1 LKIITRG
8 HYKMR
13 ARIIILP
20 VVAVILLSVTALLQ
34 NLPMIYA
41 DNPVNQPPIND
52 MSDQVATSST
62 SPPPS
67 AAQQQQQLQQLTQQ
81 TQQPP
86 QQLPPPQQQQT
97 LIPPYN
103 TISNNSTANMGIPNS
118 NPRSSIKVTSVDQQV
133 PPFPPVPIS
142 TSPPP
147 SAAQQQQQLQQQIQD
162 ILTQSSYVPS
172 NANSLSTSNSN
183 SQSSIK
189 IASVVPPF
197 PPVPIST
204 SPPLSAAQQ
213 QQQLQQLTQQ
223 TQQPP
228 QQLPPPQQQQ
238 TLIPPYNT
246 ISNNSTANMGIPNS
260 NPRSSIKVTS
270 VDQQVP
276 PFPPVPISTSSS
288 TNSPSQNDGSQATNY
303 SGNDHQSI
311 PNLVVNGGSP
321 VTLDGSLSYDPDGN
335 QITFAWTQTAGP
347 SVIISDAN
355 TSKAKFTAPNLDN
368 DKIMLFKLMVTDENG
383 LSDSGIVR
391 VTVIPSASPSLR
403 SSMN

>member
-1 LKIITRG
+1 
-8 HYKMR
+8 MR

-20 VVAVILLSVTALLQ
+20 LVAVILLSVTALLQ

-41 DNPVNQPPIND
+41 NNLENQPPING
-52 MSDQVATSST
+52 MSDQVTTPST
-62 SPPPS
+62 SPPPN
-67 AAQQQQQLQQLTQQ
+67 AAQQQLQQQQLTQQ
-81 TQQPP
+81 TQPP
-86 QQLPPPQQQQT
+86 QHT

-103 TISNNSTANMGIPNS
+103 TISNNNTSGMGISNS
-118 NPRSSIKVTSVDQQV
+118 NPRSSIKVTSVDQEV

-147 SAAQQQQQLQQQIQD
+147 NAAQQQQQLQQQIQQ

-172 NANSLSTSNSN
+172 NTNSLSTSNSN

-189 IASVVPPF
+189 IASVVQPF

-204 SPPLSAAQQ
+204 PPPPNAAQQ
-213 QQQLQQLTQQ
+213 QQLTQQ
-223 TQQPP
+223 TQPP
-228 QQLPPPQQQQ
+228 QH

-246 ISNNSTANMGIPNS
+246 ISNNNTSGMGISNS

-288 TNSPSQNDGSQATNY
+288 TTTSPSQNDGSQATNY
-303 SGNDHQSI
+303 SGNDHPSI

-347 SVIISDAN
+347 AVIISDGN

-368 DKIMLFKLMVTDENG
+368 DKIMLFKLTVTDENG
-383 LSDSGIVR
+383 LSDSGIVK
-391 VTVIPSASPSLR
+391 VTVIPSASPSLG